1 MKDEDIMFEQRR
13 QAMIDPEAWN
23 SAHSIPWHQKV
34 GTTVPFSRTVDRDPN
49 PRIPF
54 SVAVPKISKR
64 EVITWLLIAAGLLA
78 ATSVL
83 ADQSATEQQ
92 LFNQREMIRLQ
103 QEQVDIQHQQLQEQR
118 QRRQSSGVYVM
129 ERPDYGGV
137 IRRALKQ
144 YEENKSRE
152 QW

>member
-1 MKDEDIMFEQRR
+1 MKQIDEDYAFEQRR
-13 QAMIDPEAWN
+13 QAQIDAEN
-23 SAHSIPWHQKV
+23 STNWPQWHQKI

-54 SVAVPKISKR
+54 SAEVSNVSKR
-64 EVITWLLIAAGLLA
+64 EVITWLLIAAGLLV

-118 QRRQSSGVYVM
+118 QHRQSSGVYVM

-144 YEENKSRE
+144 YEENKRKE